1 MPMGCDK
8 MFKWIGTKTLYKP
21 FYPKLTLYYGGTLYT
36 IRDDDKKLNVDILIN
51 RNQVSFNAEYDSGRQ
66 FIKDLYKRVFLFNN
80 HNHKCHND
88 VLGIQ
93 TELLWTPYQLPQS
106 KRIFKFLN
114 SIPFDMM
121 YQFMTI
127 AGGI

>member
-66 FIKDLYKRVFLFNN
+66 FIKDLHKRVFLFNN
-80 HNHKCHND
+80 HNHKCC
-88 VLGIQ
+88 
-93 TELLWTPYQLPQS
+93 S
-106 KRIFKFLN
+106 LN
-114 SIPFDMM
+114 LMM
-121 YQFMTI
+121 F
-127 AGGI
+127 